1 MAEQTNS
8 KNFPKWKYPTDGSA
22 GRIVNNVEEER
33 ALGPDWVDEPVR
45 PVTDGEITLI
55 AVLVSV
61 PDRIEETGNFLLS
74 LVEKTRLEPECIEY
88 HLHQS
93 DENPA
98 EFTFY
103 ESWTSRAGWDRHMTR
118 PYVQAIAHRAEEL
131 LAVRPQIRLM
141 KMISKRTAK

>member
-1 MAEQTNS
+1 MAEQTSS
-8 KNFPKWKYPTDGSA
+8 KSFPKWKYPADGAA
-22 GRIVNNVEEER
+22 GRIVNNPEEEQ
-33 ALGPDWVDEPVR
+33 ALGPNWVDEPVQ
-45 PVTDGEITLI
+45 PATAGEITLI

-61 PDRIEETGNFLLS
+61 PEKIEETGEFLLS

-88 HLHQS
+88 NLHQS

-103 ESWTSRAGWDRHMTR
+103 ESWTSRAGWDLHMTR
-118 PYVQAIAHRAEEL
+118 PYVQEIAHRAKEL

-141 KMISKRTAK
+141 RMISKRAMK